1 MRVDLGSGVES
12 ETSLEVVVSNI
23 SINGSWNVDHI
34 CVDLVCLEELG
45 NLDAVSQS
53 VRGSNNH
60 KTSQAILLALLGK
73 WLKMTLIKLILGF
86 SKVVVTTEVAV
97 WSERFL
103 SNPDHLIIRDT
114 IGTIHESKNLEALAL
129 LLELKETINDVVAT
143 W

>member
-1 MRVDLGSGVES
+1 
-12 ETSLEVVVSNI
+12 
-23 SINGSWNVDHI
+23 
-34 CVDLVCLEELG
+34 
-45 NLDAVSQS
+45 
-53 VRGSNNH
+53 
-60 KTSQAILLALLGK
+60 
-73 WLKMTLIKLILGF
+73 MTLIKLILGF